1 MTEPPLTAFL
11 RVPERCAD
19 PITVSLESF
28 ETLRREYRAV
38 LATVVRAAGVDA
50 VAAATGLDRE
60 PVASLQASTDA
71 SSTPSLTIDSAAA
84 ILAVESSLSEAEI
97 GERIRE
103 DLQVEMARVPID
115 LTALVDAHALGD
127 RTTLRAQLAGQ
138 RPLSLRSYARIR
150 AILWDSARS

>member
-1 MTEPPLTAFL
+1 ME
-11 RVPERCAD
+11 

-28 ETLRREYRAV
+28 EMLRREYRAV
-38 LATVVRAAGVDA
+38 LADVVRAAGVDA
-50 VAAATGLDRE
+50 VAESTGLDRE
-60 PVASLQASTDA
+60 QVAALHPSTDG
-71 SSTPSLTIDSAAA
+71 STPSLTIDSAAA

-115 LTALVDAHALGD
+115 LEELVAAHALGD
-127 RTTLRAQLAGQ
+127 RATLRAQLAGEQ
-138 RPLSLRSYARIR
+138 PLSLRSYARIR